1 VKNKRQTAKTWSQVR
16 ERIDQGETGD
26 KKVAAGPHRRRWY
39 RCRGWRNTDR
49 SEHIERSRAAEQA
62 GSVECAAAQGR
73 EVERPRRMLA
83 TLCLAG
89 IVLVSVVVVV
99 VLLLA
104 G

>member
-1 VKNKRQTAKTWSQVR
+1 VKNKRQTTWSQVR

-26 KKVAAGPHRRRWY
+26 KKVAADPAAAPLG
-39 RCRGWRNTDR
+39 TDAGAGGTPTR

-62 GSVECAAAQGR
+62 GSAERAAAQGR
-73 EVERPRRMLA
+73 EFERPRRVSA